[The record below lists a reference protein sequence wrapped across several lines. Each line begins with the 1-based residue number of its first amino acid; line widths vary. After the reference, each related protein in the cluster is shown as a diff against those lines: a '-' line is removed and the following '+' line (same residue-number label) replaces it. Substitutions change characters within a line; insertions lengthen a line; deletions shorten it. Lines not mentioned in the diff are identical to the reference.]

1 MDGILYHWCPHHVK
15 PGMWDGMNQT
25 HSEADHRGE
34 LFGTNKAT
42 KDDKKA
48 EIGSNSLQL
57 QSRLKEVMCT
67 NLHLSSADVEKLF
80 EQASEN

>member
-15 PGMWDGMNQT
+15 PGLWDGMYQT
-25 HSEADHRGE
+25 HSEAEHRGE
-34 LFGTNKAT
+34 KFGTNKVVE
-42 KDDKKA
+42 KDKKA
-48 EIGSNSLQL
+48 EGGSNSLQL

-67 NLHLSSADVEKLF
+67 NLQLSSADVEKLF